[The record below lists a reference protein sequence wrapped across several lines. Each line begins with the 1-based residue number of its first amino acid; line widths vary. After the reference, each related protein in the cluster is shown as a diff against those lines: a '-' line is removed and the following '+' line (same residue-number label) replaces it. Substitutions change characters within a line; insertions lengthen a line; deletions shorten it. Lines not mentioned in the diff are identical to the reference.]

1 MEAFWVEP
9 LQCVNSSG
17 WAGAQPSGPLASHP
31 AEALATQRTRPL
43 DFRNLGSGSSTGL
56 RWSQVT

>member
-43 DFRNLGSGSSTGL
+43 DFRNLGSGGST
-56 RWSQVT
+56 